1 MANIP
6 VHNDIGKTSGC
17 DKIQISWL
25 NLMMG
30 WLVTTM
36 LDAKSWVKYCEELV
50 DFKIDGRSNNC
61 SIISTYADW
70 LIKLILEI

>member
-6 VHNDIGKTSGC
+6 VHQDIGKTSGC

-25 NLMMG
+25 NLMMD

-36 LDAKSWVKYCEELV
+36 FDADSMRRKCEVLV
-50 DFKIDGRSNNC
+50 DLK
-61 SIISTYADW
+61 
-70 LIKLILEI
+70 

>member
-25 NLMMG
+25 NLRMG

-36 LDAKSWVKYCEELV
+36 LDAKSWVKYCEEL
-50 DFKIDGRSNNC
+50 C
-61 SIISTYADW
+61 
-70 LIKLILEI
+70 L

>member
-6 VHNDIGKTSGC
+6 VHYDIRKTSGC

-25 NLMMG
+25 NLIKMG

-36 LDAKSWVKYCEELV
+36 LDADS
-50 DFKIDGRSNNC
+50 
-61 SIISTYADW
+61 
-70 LIKLILEI
+70 

>member
-6 VHNDIGKTSGC
+6 IHHDIGKTSGC

-25 NLMMG
+25 DSKMG

-36 LDAKSWVKYCEELV
+36 SDAES
-50 DFKIDGRSNNC
+50 
-61 SIISTYADW
+61 
-70 LIKLILEI
+70 